1 VRSSSR
7 AALLFA
13 AILLGAAPARAANQD
28 AETFFAQGR
37 QLRQGGDCVGAI
49 VAFRRALEIKP
60 EGIGAL
66 RNVAECEEQL
76 GQFASARNDWW
87 NLRRAVLQSSNPS
100 YEGWEKDAE
109 GAYNKLASKV
119 ARVTVRLTGESLE
132 RVRVSIDG
140 KPLDP
145 RLIGVELE
153 RDLGQHTF
161 EAAFGGV
168 TPVVEKRTFAAG
180 TVETVTLKIPSQK
193 ETEKQLAGI
202 PPVGTAPPIGAP
214 PPGGEVNVGLRRAG
228 IAALGVGGLG
238 VVGTVVAIAVRGSAL
253 SDVEASCKT
262 PGGSCH
268 ASQDVADAYSRGRT
282 FSLLANVF
290 GGVGI
295 AGIGAGVAMII
306 VSGQSSTRPA
316 PAPAA
321 VKVDA
326 GVSPMPGG
334 GRVWA
339 EVRF

>member
-1 VRSSSR
+1 MRSSSR
-7 AALLFA
+7 AAVLFVASLLV
-13 AILLGAAPARAANQD
+13 AAPARAENQD

-60 EGIGAL
+60 EGVGAL

-87 NLRRAVLQSSNPS
+87 SLRRAALQSSNPS
-100 YEGWEKDAE
+100 YEGWDKHAE
-109 GAYNKLASKV
+109 ATYNKLASKV
-119 ARVTVRLTGESLE
+119 ARIAVRITGESLE

-145 RLIGVELE
+145 RLFGVELE
-153 RDLGQHTF
+153 RDLGLHTI
-161 EAAFGGV
+161 EGAYGGAA
-168 TPVVEKRTFAAG
+168 PAVEKRTLTAG
-180 TVETVTLKIPSQK
+180 ANETVTLVIPSPK
-193 ETEKQLAGI
+193 DTDKPLGAV
-202 PPVGTAPPIGAP
+202 PPVGTVTPITP
-214 PPGGEVNVGLRRAG
+214 PPTVNVGLRRPG

-238 VVGTVVAIAVRGSAL
+238 VVGTVVAIVVRGSAL
-253 SDVEASCKT
+253 STVEASCKV
-262 PGGSCH
+262 PDGSCK
-268 ASQDVADAYSRGRT
+268 ASQDVADAYSRGKT

-295 AGIGAGVAMII
+295 AGIGVGVAMII
-306 VSGQSSTRPA
+306 VSGRSSAPA

-326 GVSPMPGG
+326 GVSPLPGG